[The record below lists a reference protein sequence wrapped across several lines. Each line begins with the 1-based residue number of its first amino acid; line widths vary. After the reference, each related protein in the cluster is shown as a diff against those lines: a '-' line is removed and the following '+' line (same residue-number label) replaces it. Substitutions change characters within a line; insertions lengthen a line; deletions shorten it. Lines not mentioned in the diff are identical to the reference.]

1 MTIAPLPTPRPSR
14 LASGGVRARALPTQR
29 RLESRRR
36 LVLWTKRLLPVV
48 ALLLLSSVALWPEI
62 AREIDLVRGN
72 YSRGGL
78 TATWEAGK
86 LLDVRYHG
94 IDARNRPYTITAD
107 EAVQA
112 TPERVNLVNP
122 KGDLL
127 SDNGSWTFVESQN
140 GVYMQHAGL
149 LDLSGNVVIY
159 RDNGVTL
166 RTPSAAM
173 DLKAGAGAGNQPTH
187 AEGPFGTLDAQGF
200 ALVDKGAVIQ
210 FDGKSRLLLNG
221 THP

>member
-1 MTIAPLPTPRPSR
+1 MTIAPLPSPRPDR
-14 LASGGVRARALPTQR
+14 LASGSVRTRVVPTR
-29 RLESRRR
+29 RHLEGRRR

-72 YSRGGL
+72 YSRDGL
-78 TATWEAGK
+78 TAKWEAGK

-107 EAVQA
+107 QATQA

-127 SDNGSWTFVESQN
+127 SENGSWTFVQSQN

-149 LDLSGNVVIY
+149 LDLSGDVVIY

-166 RTPSAAM
+166 RTAAAAM
-173 DLKAGAGAGNQPTH
+173 DLKAGAGASNQPTH

-200 ALVDKGAVIQ
+200 ALVDKGAS
-210 FDGKSRLLLNG
+210 GCSLRR
-221 THP
+221 H